1 MKFTISAVLALVAQ
15 SIAVS
20 VQLDTRNW
28 KQDSKNCL
36 CDADASLLA
45 TSFGLTISNYTQ
57 ALAVQLFAEGFTDQS
72 DSVNQ
77 LINTSPLPPHP
88 VCLRV
93 RLHDCL
99 ADTAS
104 QLGTLT
110 FSSKEDFLAGQGAQP
125 AVPFQV
131 LNTWH
136 TCDTVIVRWLSAQ
149 KPDQVQGI
157 SILTAQVA
165 KPGEGGGFGVGAT
178 KYQIIRV
185 LAEFNS
191 GAWLVNLGKPECAAK

>member
-1 MKFTISAVLALVAQ
+1 MGTEHLVLYSEEQPSSMKFTISAVLALVAQ

-88 VCLRV
+88 
-93 RLHDCL
+93 
-99 ADTAS
+99 
-104 QLGTLT
+104 LGTLT

-136 TCDTVIVRWLSAQ
+136 TRDTVIVRWLSAQ